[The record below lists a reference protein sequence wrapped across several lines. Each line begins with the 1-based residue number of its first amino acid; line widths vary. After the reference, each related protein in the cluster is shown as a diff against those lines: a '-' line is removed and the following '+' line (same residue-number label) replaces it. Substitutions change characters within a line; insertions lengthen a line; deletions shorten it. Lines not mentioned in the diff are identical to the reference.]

1 MAMNRVHFCVRSL
14 FFILF
19 TVAVSASAAPKWA
32 DLDRPEHNYWNR
44 PLNDKFSRIK
54 EQLETGKL
62 PLSYRTEKEFLMSLL
77 KALDIPATSQTLVF
91 STTSLQ
97 LRLINIRNPRALYF
111 NEDIYIGFI
120 PGGRIELIS
129 IHPELGG
136 VFFIFDIPRGRQAVK
151 VERSTRCMN
160 CHADEDTRNVPGL
173 LAKSVIPGPN
183 GGSLKAYRIGESG
196 HGIPFSERFGGWHV
210 TGDHDIQEHH
220 GNRVGEFSNGE
231 LLTEEI
237 QPGRRFTWSRYAVRT
252 SDILPHLVFEHQM
265 GFVNRALEA
274 GYRTRAYLADG
285 NGKLSAEHA
294 AMLDEQADMLTRY
307 LLFADEAKFPDGGVG
322 GDPAFKKDFL
332 ARGTRSSK
340 GASLREF
347 DLNTRIFKHRCSYMI
362 HGSLFAGLPP
372 EMKSRVFERLRTAL
386 DSNPPKEFE
395 YLSSAERSTIRQ
407 ILTET
412 LPGFRTGS

>member
-1 MAMNRVHFCVRSL
+1 MATKPVHFCVRKLFLILITLSL
-14 FFILF
+14 PAF
-19 TVAVSASAAPKWA
+19 AASKWS
-32 DLDRPEHNYWNR
+32 DLDRPEHDYWNR
-44 PLNDKFSRIK
+44 PLKDKFSRLK

-62 PLSYRTEKEFLMSLL
+62 PLSYRNEKEFLLSLL

-111 NEDIYIGFI
+111 NEDTYIGFI

-136 VFFIFDIPRGRQAVK
+136 LFFIFDIPRGRQAVT

-160 CHADEDTRNVPGL
+160 CHASGDTGNVPGL

-196 HGIPFSERFGGWHV
+196 HAIPFSERFGGWHL
-210 TGDHDIQEHH
+210 TGEHNLEEHH
-220 GNRVGEFSNGE
+220 ANRVGRFSNGK
-231 LLTEEI
+231 LITEEI

-265 GFVNRALEA
+265 GFINRALEA

-285 NGKLSAEHA
+285 EGTISTENAKR
-294 AMLDEQADMLTRY
+294 LDEQADKLTRY
-307 LLFADEAKFPDGGVG
+307 LLFANEAKFPNGGMGV
-322 GDPAFKKDFL
+322 DPAYQRDFL
-332 ARGTRSSK
+332 ARAKKSAN
-340 GASLREF
+340 GASLRDF
-347 DLNTRIFKHRCSYMI
+347 DLNTRMFKHRCSYMI
-362 HGSLFAGLPP
+362 HSSIFAGLPQ
-372 EMKSRVFERLRTAL
+372 EMKSRVFARIRAAL
-386 DSNPPKEFE
+386 GPNPPADLAH
-395 YLSSAERSTIRQ
+395 LSVSERQSIRTI
-407 ILTET
+407 LNET
-412 LPGFRTGS
+412 LAGFRAGF